1 MKRTI
6 FSTSSKVTTIGAVV
20 FSFVLFFVATSVAHA
35 QAVPSPILTIES
47 KSIPQDIKTAKDSIL
62 ESLKKAAQVSF
73 LNSLRSVVN
82 QIAFETATYIGSGAS
97 GQKPLFYTEPFGKW
111 ILKQGD
117 NAAGNFIE
125 TFSTIRRD
133 PNLGGGGNQLLVDK
147 LFASNY
153 DICAPDL
160 NITAKLSLALVDY
173 TSTSHGLAES
183 RCSLSKIYRD
193 TSEQFDALYGGADPK
208 KRQEYFK
215 NLALGSFNPQ
225 TTDLGAAFNLFGLV
239 GDTIVLEKQSAD
251 KTRTES
257 AGWVDIVNS
266 ISGTKLAP
274 PDTVKNRLTTVENL
288 KVDNFGKQTGNI
300 FADAANI
307 FLNQLALS
315 AFNRLMETLGK
326 NSSGGGNVSN
336 YTAQG
341 SAGGVTELQ
350 QKAKSVLQARFNER
364 TDYDILAQL
373 SSCTNPE
380 KPGPT
385 NCVITQQFAQ
395 AIEKG
400 MTVAQALDP
409 INGYLDGSKRIGYD
423 ERGNEMSFNDGYPYR
438 SLIILRK
445 YRILP
450 VGWEVAA
457 QYIKENSQAT
467 KDVTLND
474 LIACFSADDDEIYP
488 GYEETW
494 CRGLIDPSW
503 TLKLPKMFCGMEGY
517 GSELMSA
524 IPTVSST
531 GYCAVKASA
540 NCGGTSQSSDCNS
553 NYQACSNDDDC
564 DDMEFP
570 DCNFSIGRD
579 VELSRNDSYCAD
591 ERSCIKENAN
601 GSCAYY
607 GYCTQEKRRWVFN
620 EGQDNAC
627 EARNNTCQSFRSDS
641 GSEVS
646 YLQNTLNY
654 DNCGANQVGCKQY
667 ATTGTYTT
675 STAKVAWNAVNSQ
688 RYFNRNMTDCDPS
701 SEGCHEFV
709 RSADNLD
716 TNLMADGSFESS
728 VCVQPAGG
736 SETKL
741 PNDKNPL
748 IESANAQLA
757 SGCILSTMSASGYL
771 PSPNSRWYI
780 NVSSGSVKAG
790 IAKDFADHGANSLYI
805 EGNGGL
811 YSDTGSGAQLLP
823 LGFSL
828 EPERFY
834 TLTAVVR
841 PIAGKVKLG
850 FGLGAGNGQFA
861 ESTVTDTWQNLV
873 VNYYAPTSNIPN
885 NIYIIGSDA
894 SAKFYVD
901 SVKLSIGQTATLYNE
916 YYSNNR
922 IYEKLLPP
930 YLEVTCYQ
938 NPGSDYKLKT
948 NAPPVCFD
956 FARKCNA
963 DEVGCKKYISSVSG
977 IEVTAKTKPKDFCPN
992 SCVGYN
998 VFVQQ
1003 ANNFNAM
1010 QSAYFIPSTARSCS
1024 AQAVGCTAFT
1034 NLDKLAGGGEA
1045 VEYFSYM
1052 RSCMKPDALSC
1063 DSFYTWEGSDESGY
1077 QLKTFSLKKNGSE
1090 PASTMSAA
1098 EEALVCNADVFKKSP
1113 SEPGFNYDCREF
1125 YARDGT
1131 VSYHLYSRTISC
1143 SDDCHPYRRE
1153 VASSAICTAGG
1164 GTWDATQSR
1173 CLHYAIPSEG
1183 TTCAAAQVGC
1193 QEYTGNVAGNI
1204 RTIFVNGFENASNP
1218 TDGWGG
1224 GNQSNTALN
1233 LGGHSLQTFQDI
1245 TLSKT
1250 VGSDVERNF
1259 SYTISFLAKSQ
1270 SNTTSVNSIDFINKD
1285 NETAVFETSG
1295 SSISSSEWRL
1305 YTFNLAT
1312 LNHDVTPI
1320 DDGAGN
1326 GPGGPQ
1332 LGEKLRIKFNAP
1344 VYVDNIRLTAVPNR
1358 YYLIKDSWQT
1368 PDECDQDMNGDFA
1381 PRFML
1386 GCSQYKDVD
1395 NQTVNLHSFSQLCQ
1409 DSAAGC
1415 EQMID
1420 TNNSSDNRKRLYNDT
1435 NGDGTCGAGEDS
1447 CVEVPADTMINVVFD
1462 KTKFCNSA
1470 EKGCSRLGQGTKYDG
1485 VLTFSDVYKRNNPD
1499 TYNTTICSS
1508 GAVGCSQYSDKNGG
1522 TVYFKDPGNEVCEW
1536 RIKDQTNGQYG
1547 WFKKKVNRCG
1557 GVANGALC
1565 STNSDCGAG
1574 QSCTLYNADIVCDS
1588 DSMKTIGVGGSTG
1601 RVTQP
1606 SQWAG
1611 SCDAQQ
1617 SGCTEYIEPI
1627 SKINENLILNAS
1639 FNNLDTDTG
1648 IEYWTNAP
1656 TPANTA
1662 QQNVSLRAQTIYILK
1677 GDIRSNPNPPVSVKI
1692 TCDVPNTDG
1701 QGLRVLDTNNNF
1713 TLATNDTTEET
1724 IGLDK
1729 SIMFYVQVNSNDP
1742 ASNVNQA
1749 VSCTIQRS
1757 NSNASATN
1765 HLSEG
1770 VSVFLRQ
1777 AIVDYQLAQ
1786 NLDRTSHNGLVNNDK
1801 GAVLFNERTQAGTKK
1816 APLLYNAD
1824 GTYDTPPSKGDT
1836 PKTTQPRN
1844 ANVILQVKPDRICSQ
1859 WLSCT
1864 TYLPDP
1870 SDPNRKTCLNV
1881 SLCDS
1886 LDANGGCNNFVTPP
1900 AKDLNS
1906 RESIANLTGYSK
1918 VGFAATVRGQV
1929 YRTMQDYYNLAT
1941 MTQVG
1946 ENVSILNGN
1955 FESKDTGW
1963 IGSGVSFLTQPG
1975 QISQEN
1981 LSQFQPVKGQ
1991 ATADFIV
1998 PEGQGIL
2005 KVGSE
2010 ATATQNEAISLNS
2023 GSRYVLNFYSYS
2035 KGSGLKVKLVND
2047 NNPSVNITLLEV
2059 GSIDPQ
2065 NKWVKQAIGFQA
2077 ASSTYKI
2084 VIEKTGGGDAYID
2097 DMRLEVGLNTRC
2109 TDDQANQKD
2118 CVDPVGHCSSALS
2131 TECHKNSD
2139 CPTNQ
2144 SCIISPQVGN
2154 CSVTTTRACIKN
2166 SDCTNNE
2173 TCIPP
2178 TARPQYAGSSCRLY
2192 PKENSLAC
2200 LYTDKDN
2207 VTHKGI
2213 RGYCL
2218 ENDPKDPATCLLWYP
2233 VSRIAGD
2240 TTEEGTN
2247 VNFGQH
2253 GTYYCIDAVDACG
2266 GPNNE
2271 TPGFYCNQFVKVD
2284 TDHYWNRRISQGSS
2298 FKLPDE
2304 TVAYKRC
2311 SISNAICTVDANC
2324 PAGQTCIN
2332 GPQIFP
2338 VSPIFWPTAQMTIDF
2353 GGKGGPKVNLPALR
2367 WGFGNGYFAS
2377 YQPLTDFNIN
2387 QRQVMQLTGTSI
2399 SSFIPYYG
2407 ASNGTKCPGPN
2418 QGNLT
2423 CAKFSGDEEYFLG
2436 AYTSGDKMIDHAE
2449 GWDVCVP
2456 SVTASLDEF
2465 DEDPIF
2471 PPSKID
2477 EVFGWT
2483 SCSFSDTTANHY
2495 ECMHHSGDNKCGNGN
2510 DHDKKCE
2517 TQLVGDRSWKLIAS
2531 DLGNNDEVGCVAYCF
2546 NRTKEF
2552 KIANPEPQAQQ
2563 TGVQRALDAIRR
2575 LYPMINESAWRV
2587 FKWVS
2592 NVYQESAAPTSYG
2605 YTLVPCA
2612 NGVRP
2617 YKSGIFGQ
2625 NQDYCFID
2633 PKVNNIKV
2641 NGLNDQDIVVNG
2653 SADVTLSFET
2663 QTDPEQLPLKNI
2675 TIKWGYSDGSGEKK
2689 YELNGN
2695 MADVNPRQITHRYDY
2710 YALNSFGNTCYSNF
2724 NSICQGAE
2732 FCCEAIPNI
2741 SITDNWGRVVD
2752 EQPFGHKVIVKK
2764 PQ

>member
-6 FSTSSKVTTIGAVV
+6 FSTSSKVTALGAII
-20 FSFVLFFVATSVAHA
+20 FSFVLFFVASPNVHA
-35 QAVPSPILTIES
+35 QVPSPILTIES

-125 TFSTIRRD
+125 TFSSVRRAD
-133 PNLGGGGNQLLVDK
+133 GGNTLVVDK

-173 TSTSHGLAES
+173 TSTSGGLAES
-183 RCSLSKIYRD
+183 RCSLTKIYRD
-193 TSEQFDALYGGADPK
+193 TAEQFDALYGGADPK

-239 GDTIVLEKQSAD
+239 SDEISLQKKVAGED
-251 KTRTES
+251 RTES

-315 AFNRLMETLGK
+315 AFNRLMESLGK
-326 NSSGGGNVSN
+326 SSSGGGNVTN
-336 YTAQG
+336 YAAQG

-373 SSCTNPE
+373 SSCTNE
-380 KPGPT
+380 DKPGPT

-423 ERGNEMSFNDGYPYR
+423 EQGNEMSYRDGYPYR

-474 LIACFSADDDEIYP
+474 LIACFSADDDEVYP

-494 CRGLIDPSW
+494 CRGLVDPSW
-503 TLKLPKMFCGMEGY
+503 TLKLPNMYCGMEGY

-524 IPTVSST
+524 ITTVSST
-531 GYCAVKASA
+531 GYCAVSGTAS
-540 NCGGTSQSSDCNS
+540 CGGTNQSNDCSS
-553 NYQACSNDDDC
+553 NYVACASDNDCQPSD
-564 DDMEFP
+564 P
-570 DCNFSIGRD
+570 DEYDFCNFTIGRD

-591 ERSCIKENAN
+591 ERSCIKENPN

-620 EGQDNAC
+620 EGQDNSC

-641 GSEVS
+641 GAEVS
-646 YLQNTLNY
+646 YLENTLNY

-667 ATTGTYTT
+667 ATTGTYAT
-675 STAKVAWNAVNSQ
+675 STAKVTWDPINDQ
-688 RYFNRNMTDCDPS
+688 RYFNRSMTDCDSS
-701 SEGCHEFV
+701 SEGCHEFI
-709 RSADNLD
+709 RTADNLD
-716 TNLMADGSFESS
+716 TNLVVDGSFESS
-728 VCVQPAGG
+728 VCVEPSGG

-741 PNDKNPL
+741 PEDKNNL

-757 SGCILSTMSASGYL
+757 SGCVLTTMSASGYL

-790 IAKDFADHGANSLYI
+790 IANDFADQGNNSLYI

-811 YSDTGSGAQLLP
+811 YSSTGASAQLLP
-823 LGFSL
+823 LGFNL

-841 PIAGKVKLG
+841 PTAGKVRLG
-850 FGLGAGNGQFA
+850 FGLGASNGQFA
-861 ESTVTDTWQNLV
+861 ESTTTDSWQNLV

-894 SAKFYVD
+894 SAKFYID
-901 SVKLSIGQTATLYNE
+901 SVKLTVGEAITAYND
-916 YYSNNR
+916 YYSSNR

-930 YLEVTCYQ
+930 YLEVSCYQ
-938 NPGSDYKLKT
+938 NPGTDYKLKA
-948 NAPPVCFD
+948 NADPVCFN

-977 IEVTAKTKPKDFCPN
+977 IEITAKTKPKDFCPN

-998 VFVQQ
+998 IFVQQ
-1003 ANNFNAM
+1003 ANNFNAL

-1034 NLDKLAGGGEA
+1034 NLDKLAEGGEA
-1045 VEYFSYM
+1045 VEYFTYM

-1063 DSFYTWEGSDESGY
+1063 DQFYTWEGSDESGY

-1090 PASTMSAA
+1090 PASTMSAL
-1098 EEALVCNADVFKKSP
+1098 EESLVCNAEIYKKDP
-1113 SEPGFNYDCREF
+1113 SEAGYNFDCREF
-1125 YARDGT
+1125 YSRDGT
-1131 VSYHLYSRTISC
+1131 VSYHLYSKTISC

-1153 VASSAICTAGG
+1153 VASSALCTAGG
-1164 GTWDATQSR
+1164 GSWDATQSR

-1183 TTCAAAQVGC
+1183 TTCSVAQVGC
-1193 QEYTGNVAGNI
+1193 QEYTGNVAGNV
-1204 RTIFVNGFENASNP
+1204 RTIFVNGFENSTNP
-1218 TDGWGG
+1218 TDDWTGG
-1224 GNQSNTALN
+1224 TQSNNALN
-1233 LGGHSLQTFQDI
+1233 LGGHSLQTFQDV

-1250 VGSDVERNF
+1250 VGTQVERNL
-1259 SYTISFLAKSQ
+1259 SYTISFLAKAQTSA
-1270 SNTTSVNSIDFINKD
+1270 TSVNSIDFINKED
-1285 NETAVFETSG
+1285 ETAVFDTSG
-1295 SSISSSEWRL
+1295 SSISNSEWRL
-1305 YTFNLAT
+1305 YTFNLAS
-1312 LNHDVTPI
+1312 LNHEVTPEE
-1320 DDGAGN
+1320 AGGGDA
-1326 GPGGPQ
+1326 GPGGPG
-1332 LGEKLRIKFNAP
+1332 LGEKLRIRFNAP
-1344 VYVDNIRLTAVPNR
+1344 VFVDNIRLTEVPNR

-1368 PDECDQDMNGDFA
+1368 PDECDQDMNGA
-1381 PRFML
+1381 YALHFML
-1386 GCSQYKDVD
+1386 GCSQYKDID
-1395 NQTVNLHSFSQLCQ
+1395 NRTVNLHSFSQLCQ

-1420 TNNSSDNRKRLYNDT
+1420 TNNSLDYRKRLYNDT

-1462 KTKFCNSA
+1462 KTKFCDSG
-1470 EKGCSRLGQGTKYDG
+1470 EKGCSRLGQGTKYDA
-1485 VLTFSDVYKRNNPD
+1485 VLTFNDVYKRNNPD
-1499 TYNTTICSS
+1499 AYNTTICSS
-1508 GAVGCSQYSDKNGG
+1508 AAVGCSQYSDKNGG

-1536 RIKDQTNGQYG
+1536 RIKSQTNGQYG
-1547 WFKKKVNRCG
+1547 WFKKKINRCG
-1557 GVANGALC
+1557 GVANGAIC
-1565 STNSDCGAG
+1565 STNSDCGSG
-1574 QSCTLYNADIVCDS
+1574 QTCTVHNFDDPCDS
-1588 DSMKTIGVGGSTG
+1588 SSMKTIGVGGSNG
-1601 RVTQP
+1601 RVSQP
-1606 SQWAG
+1606 APGTRQLTQWAG
-1611 SCDAQQ
+1611 TCDAQQ
-1617 SGCTEYIEPI
+1617 AGCTEYIEPL
-1627 SKINENLILNAS
+1627 SKINDNLILNADYQ
-1639 FNNLDTDTG
+1639 NLDTDTS
-1648 IEYWTNAP
+1648 IEYWTDGP
-1656 TPANTA
+1656 NTTA
-1662 QQNVSLRAQTIYILK
+1662 TQAISLRAQTVYILK
-1677 GDIRSNPNPPVSVKI
+1677 GDMGANPAVSAKI
-1692 TCDVPNTDG
+1692 SCTAPITDG
-1701 QGLRVLDTNNNF
+1701 QGLRVLDNANAFVSTTNN
-1713 TLATNDTTEET
+1713 TSAE
-1724 IGLDK
+1724 ISGLDK
-1729 SIMFYVQVNSNDP
+1729 SIMFYIQINSTDP
-1742 ASNVNQA
+1742 ASTVNQA
-1749 VSCTIQRS
+1749 VNCTVTRT
-1757 NSNASATN
+1757 NSQSTPTN
-1765 HLSEG
+1765 PPNTHTG
-1770 VSVFLRQ
+1770 RGIFVYLRQ
-1777 AIVDYQLAQ
+1777 AIVDYQLSQ

-1824 GTYDTPPSKGDT
+1824 GTYTTQPTTGDT
-1836 PKTTQPRN
+1836 PKTTNPRN
-1844 ANVILQVKPDRICSQ
+1844 ANVILQVKPDRVCSQ

-1886 LDANGGCNNFVTPP
+1886 LDSNGGCNNFVTPP
-1900 AKDLNS
+1900 TRDLNS

-1918 VGFAATVRGQV
+1918 VGFAATVRGQS

-1946 ENVSILNGN
+1946 ENVSIINGN
-1955 FESKDTGW
+1955 FETKSGW
-1963 IGSGVSFLTQPG
+1963 LKAANIPAIFLSQPG
-1975 QISQEN
+1975 QVSQEN

-1998 PEGQGIL
+1998 PEGKGIL
-2005 KVGSE
+2005 KVESE
-2010 ATATQNEAISLNS
+2010 SSVTQAEEIDLNS
-2023 GSRYVLNFYSYS
+2023 GTRYVLNFYSYS
-2035 KGSGLKVKLVND
+2035 KGSGLKVKLVNE
-2047 NNPSVNITLLEV
+2047 NNSGVGVTLLEV
-2059 GSIDPQ
+2059 GSLDPQ

-2077 ASSTYKI
+2077 ASSSYKI
-2084 VIEKTGGGDAYID
+2084 VIEKSGGGDAYID
-2097 DMRLEVGLNTRC
+2097 DMRLEAGLNTRC
-2109 TDDQANQKD
+2109 TDDQIDQKN
-2118 CVDPVGHCSSALS
+2118 CVDPKGHCSSTLTTS
-2131 TECHKNSD
+2131 CVKNSD

-2144 SCIISPQVGN
+2144 SCIISPQVGS
-2154 CSVTTTRACIKN
+2154 CSGTPTRACIKN

-2173 TCIPP
+2173 TCNQP

-2240 TTEEGTN
+2240 TSEEGTN
-2247 VNFGQH
+2247 VNFGAY
-2253 GTYYCIDAVDACG
+2253 GTYYCIDAVDACDG
-2266 GPNNE
+2266 D

-2298 FKLPDE
+2298 FIMPDE
-2304 TVAYKRC
+2304 RLAYKRC
-2311 SISNAICTVDANC
+2311 SGSNAVCNTSADC
-2324 PAGQTCIN
+2324 PNGQTCG
-2332 GPQIFP
+2332 GPQLFP
-2338 VSPIFWPTAQMTIDF
+2338 VNPIFYPTAQMTIDF
-2353 GGKGGPKVNLPALR
+2353 GGKGGPKVDLPALR

-2377 YQPLTDFNIN
+2377 HQPDNTFILN
-2387 QRQVMQLTGTSI
+2387 QRKKMELTGTSI

-2407 ASNGTKCPGPN
+2407 VSNQLKCPVSRPWTFLNNSAGNGQTTTVSLNGPWDYCVATRAWSGAN
-2418 QGNLT
+2418 GRACDNTCGEDNHQPCQCHDPELDVT
-2423 CAKFSGDEEYFLG
+2423 CATENNNGIWTG
-2436 AYTSGDKMIDHAE
+2436 NNT
-2449 GWDVCVP
+2449 
-2456 SVTASLDEF
+2456 
-2465 DEDPIF
+2465 DEDNDGNETGCF
-2471 PPSKID
+2471 
-2477 EVFGWT
+2477 F
-2483 SCSFSDTTANHY
+2483 SCYNH
-2495 ECMHHSGDNKCGNGN
+2495 
-2510 DHDKKCE
+2510 
-2517 TQLVGDRSWKLIAS
+2517 
-2531 DLGNNDEVGCVAYCF
+2531 
-2546 NRTKEF
+2546 TKEF

-2587 FKWVS
+2587 FSWI
-2592 NVYQESAAPTSYG
+2592 NNAYTETPAPTSYG
-2605 YTLVPCA
+2605 YTLEAC
-2612 NGVRP
+2612 NGTGNGPRP
-2617 YKSGIFGQ
+2617 YKSGIFAQ
-2625 NQDYCFID
+2625 NQDYCFIN
-2633 PKVNNIKV
+2633 PRVNNIKV
-2641 NGLNDQDIVVNG
+2641 NGLNDQDIIVNG

-2675 TIKWGYSDGSGEKK
+2675 TVKWGYSDTSSEKK

-2695 MADVNPRQITHRYDY
+2695 MADVNPRQVTHRYDY
-2710 YALNSFGNTCYSNF
+2710 FAVNAGRQTL
-2724 NSICQGAE
+2724 GAE
-2732 FCCEAIPNI
+2732 QVCYVNSEQYCGSPTTSCCHVTPKI
-2741 SITDNWGRVVD
+2741 SILDNWDKAVD
-2752 EQPFGHKVIVKK
+2752 NVAFGHTIIVKK